1 MSAVYLEYIYLGLD
15 LLIGC
20 SGRSSPSDK
29 GGGGGRGRASHPDP
43 EIRGGG
49 SLQKIFSALWASF
62 WSKYKGGAW
71 APWPPPL
78 DLPLGCC
85 VILVN
90 KIPLTLLNGW

>member
-29 GGGGGRGRASHPDP
+29 GGGRGRAGHPNP

-49 SLQKIFSALWASF
+49 GGSLKIFF
-62 WSKYKGGAW
+62 FG
-71 APWPPPL
+71 
-78 DLPLGCC
+78 PLGP
-85 VILVN
+85 ILV
-90 KIPLTLLNGW
+90 KV